1 MSAAVAPRFVTEEEA
16 VALLRERVAAAGT
29 QRAFAAAGVNASDLG
44 QVLGGRKAPSR
55 TLLAAVGVRKAL
67 VLEDRACG

>member
-1 MSAAVAPRFVTEEEA
+1 MRAATPRFVTEEDA

-29 QRAFAAAGVNASDLG
+29 QRAFAAAAGVNASDLG